1 MIRRSTLVLFT
12 CLGASSALAAPS
24 EGLTQTSVA
33 ASAPTFIAQVDPLVV
48 DEGSASNVLSIGS
61 RGPAVRAL
69 QNRLSETGYYE
80 GDVDGIYGLGTQRA
94 VLAFQEDQELD
105 PTGRLDDETWEALE
119 AYEEPSAAEV
129 SSDDVAVPVD
139 TPIEETESELPL
151 AVESEPIAT
160 PDEASGG
167 GFGRVLGTVITLAAI
182 AASFGIGFFI
192 ANRSK
197 LDAAEGDSDDAW
209 GEADTQLGVPSSATD
224 AGTSTSGGL
233 QTGEAQAGSIN
244 GFAASSTGT
253 SPASLAS
260 VPTAMGAGG
269 LTTSGQIG
277 GTSALAQTDVID
289 GLIKD
294 LHNPDPSQR
303 RKVIWEL
310 GQRGNSIAVQPLVD
324 AMVSADSKEKSLVLA
339 ALSEIGIR
347 SLKPMNR
354 ALAIALKDDNP
365 EVRKNAIRDLTR
377 IYDLVIQIS
386 QMLGHATEDED
397 PEVRQTATW
406 ALDQLNRLRR
416 TQDIDS
422 NMRSF
427 GSGSGPN
434 RFAS

>member
-1 MIRRSTLVLFT
+1 MIRRSTLVLLT
-12 CLGASSALAAPS
+12 CLGALSAFAVPTHGYPS
-24 EGLTQTSVA
+24 DVVLMAQAE
-33 ASAPTFIAQVDPLVV
+33 SAT
-48 DEGSASNVLSIGS
+48 SNVLSLGA
-61 RGPAVRAL
+61 RGRAVRAL
-69 QNRLSETGYYE
+69 QDRLKETGYYDGE
-80 GDVDGIYGLGTQRA
+80 VDGIYGLGTQRS
-94 VLAFQEDQELD
+94 VRAFQEEQGVE
-105 PTGRLDDETWEALE
+105 PTGRLDDATWESLE
-119 AYEEPSAAEV
+119 ALNTSAAPTATETSQSETVV
-129 SSDDVAVPVD
+129 SDRPDAP
-139 TPIEETESELPL
+139 ETSEPELPPIGDRAVDADDIDAD
-151 AVESEPIAT
+151 AVERE
-160 PDEASGG
+160 GG
-167 GFGRVLGTVITLAAI
+167 GFGRVIGFVLLLSALV
-182 AASFGIGFFI
+182 ASFGGGFFI

-197 LDAAEGDSDDAW
+197 LEAAEEDPTEEW
-209 GEADTQLGVPSSATD
+209 GEADPSVGVLNSGVSN
-224 AGTSTSGGL
+224 GTTAIKGTLTGGVR
-233 QTGEAQAGSIN
+233 N
-244 GFAASSTGT
+244 GFNGNG
-253 SPASLAS
+253 SLATVS
-260 VPTAMGAGG
+260 ANQ
-269 LTTSGQIG
+269 LSTSGQIG
-277 GTSALAQTDVID
+277 GTSAMAQTDVVD

-416 TQDIDS
+416 TQDIDT

-427 GSGSGPN
+427 TSGTTGGPN

>member
-1 MIRRSTLVLFT
+1 MIRRSTLVFFT
-12 CLGASSALAAPS
+12 CLGALGTLAVSPFETRA
-24 EGLTQTSVA
+24 EGRFEASDETPPVLVA
-33 ASAPTFIAQVDPLVV
+33 QSQSITAA
-48 DEGSASNVLSIGS
+48 NVLSIGS
-61 RGPAVRAL
+61 RGRAVTAL
-69 QNRLSETGYYE
+69 QNRLQETGYY
-80 GDVDGIYGLGTQRA
+80 DGSIDGLYGLGTQQA
-94 VLAFQEDQELD
+94 VLAFQEDQGLE
-105 PTGRLDDETWEALE
+105 PSGRLDDETWAALE
-119 AYEEPSAAEV
+119 STDAVVDGESPAERADSSEDLPPVADASPSLP
-129 SSDDVAVPVD
+129 AV
-139 TPIEETESELPL
+139 
-151 AVESEPIAT
+151 SEPAANVN
-160 PDEASGG
+160 DADDGAGG
-167 GFGRVLGTVITLAAI
+167 IGKILGFGVGLAAL
-182 AASFGIGFFI
+182 AGSFGVGFFM

-197 LDAAEGDSDDAW
+197 SEAAEGDAGDDW
-209 GEADTQLGVPSSATD
+209 GEVDPQVGVLNGDAPNGPSGNGAAVLPPSGVNGASGD
-224 AGTSTSGGL
+224 YSGGDSAL
-233 QTGEAQAGSIN
+233 APVPVNAGGQLS
-244 GFAASSTGT
+244 GT
-253 SPASLAS
+253 SPMA
-260 VPTAMGAGG
+260 PM
-269 LTTSGQIG
+269 
-277 GTSALAQTDVID
+277 DVVD

-303 RKVIWEL
+303 RKIIWEL

-324 AMVSADSKEKSLVLA
+324 AMVTADSKEKSLVLA

-416 TQDIDS
+416 TQDIDT

-427 GSGSGPN
+427 NSGSGPN